1 MSDSIFAKAASRL
14 HASLSKR
21 ELPAPTK
28 RRLQNLLEDIFTER
42 DFEYVSRLLSPPRE
56 ENYVLVVSAGD
67 DLGSLRL
74 DDYIQYAE
82 SLEEAIAYVL
92 HWADRNNVVVTEVVS
107 TETGIRLIDQSGPL
121 VDITSPSFESVNVT
135 GRTRA
140 LKSLEGIPMY
150 GPSHPDVIKR
160 MSTLPGFKSLAGKYA
175 TGALD
180 YRQYMVSCLGNC
192 VSGMDIILDQH
203 LHLNLPVHLARQ
215 IGAETF
221 GAPAW
226 APLAAAEKRDLCLF
240 GPVAVQIGEDEFRY
254 FRNIASA
261 LWAFSQETSK
271 RKLVP
276 SYPSGSINERNNALS
291 ITANPTA
298 PLSIDELQEKIWKGE
313 ITQEEANRFEPNEL
327 SISGIT
333 EMDGDKEPFISLART
348 VCQNGWTGL
357 AEGMRLALCLGD
369 PDTTR
374 QETRENR
381 LGGRWLDT
389 AHWIFSIQGTAIY
402 GLCFC
407 EPKGVSIRESG
418 VLQSTRF
425 YRSGLQK
432 TEGGDWVFVGE
443 RREVTAH
450 LKKLS
455 DAEAAK
461 LAEFCGMSDL
471 GRRRGGGN
479 AYGSHILPN
488 ADLETALIKFQTTRR
503 TTS

>member
-1 MSDSIFAKAASRL
+1 MSDSIFAKAATRL

-28 RRLQNLLEDIFTER
+28 RRLQNLLEDRFTER

-56 ENYVLVVSAGD
+56 ESYVLVVSAGD
-67 DLGSLRL
+67 SLLSFRL
-74 DDYIQYAE
+74 DDFIQYAE
-82 SLEEAIAYVL
+82 SLEDAIASVL

-107 TETGIRLIDQSGPL
+107 IETGIRIIDQSGPL
-121 VDITSPSFESVNVT
+121 VDIVTPSFESVSAT

-150 GPSHPDVIKR
+150 GTSHPDVIKR

-180 YRQYMVSCLGNC
+180 YRQYMVSCLSNC
-192 VSGMDIILDQH
+192 ASGMDIILDHH

-226 APLAAAEKRDLCLF
+226 APLAAAEKKDICLF
-240 GPVAVQIGEDEFRY
+240 GPVILQIMEDEFKY
-254 FRNIASA
+254 FRNIAGA
-261 LWAFSQETSK
+261 LWAFSQETAK
-271 RKLVP
+271 RKLAP
-276 SYPSGSINERNNALS
+276 SYPSGSINEHNNALC

-313 ITQEEANRFEPNEL
+313 ITQEEANRFEPDAL

-333 EMDGDKEPFISLART
+333 HIGSSNEPFISLSRT
-348 VCQNGWTGL
+348 ICQNGWTGL
-357 AEGMRLALCLGD
+357 AEGMRLALGLGD
-369 PDTTR
+369 TDITR
-374 QETRENR
+374 QAARQNR

-389 AHWIFSIQGTAIY
+389 EHWIFSIQGTAIY

-418 VLQSTRF
+418 EPQATRF

-432 TEGGDWVFVGE
+432 TERGDWVFVGE
-443 RREVTAH
+443 RREIKAH

-461 LAEFCGMSDL
+461 LAEFCGMRDI
-471 GRRRGGGN
+471 GRRIEDGN
-479 AYGSHILPN
+479 AYGSHILPK
-488 ADLETALIKFQTTRR
+488 ADLETALIKFQKSRR
-503 TTS
+503 TIS